1 MDEQVELLT
10 SQASKGAAAQEV
22 WERWFKSFY
31 DDHLEHL
38 KSTFADLPLGDV
50 GNMDIIH
57 GQIFALDRLRSYLHD
72 YIATGKM
79 AEFDLN
85 KGERSGN

>member
-1 MDEQVELLT
+1 
-10 SQASKGAAAQEV
+10 
-22 WERWFKSFY
+22 
-31 DDHLEHL
+31 
-38 KSTFADLPLGDV
+38 
-50 GNMDIIH
+50 MDIIH